1 MTSFVKF
8 GHRCVQKLHE
18 IKLELDYT
26 KYMTAVWARNPARN
40 GSPRPADDRL
50 SARKYIG
57 VDMVICWSINK
68 LRECWRL

>member
-1 MTSFVKF
+1 MCS
-8 GHRCVQKLHE
+8 KLHE

-26 KYMTAVWARNPARN
+26 RYMTATWAGNPARN

-57 VDMVICWSINK
+57 VDMVIC
-68 LRECWRL
+68 